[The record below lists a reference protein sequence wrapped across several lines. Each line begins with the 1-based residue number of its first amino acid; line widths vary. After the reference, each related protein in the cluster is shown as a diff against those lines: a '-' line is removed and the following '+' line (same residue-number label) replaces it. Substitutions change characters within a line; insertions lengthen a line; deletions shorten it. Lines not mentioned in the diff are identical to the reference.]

1 LVTSP
6 STGTEEGLALAAK
19 LAWMQR
25 RVVSLLYVS
34 LLIGEMSWAAV
45 APLLPSIGQRFSLG
59 DLQIGLILGLGSLGI
74 LVISIP
80 AGALV
85 KRIGAKRLTVVAAA
99 AMAVGDVTIGLAPKY
114 GFLLIGRC
122 VFGLGF
128 GMLWVGSASWLHDAA
143 GEHRARTLSMTSVVI
158 GVGSLLGPGFG
169 GVIGEHLGLGAP
181 FISLAAAAV
190 AIEIALLLE
199 ARDQPEVERE
209 DEPRLIEMLRA
220 AGSDEM
226 IRASIIMMLVAT
238 LLWFTVYLLV
248 PLRLDSD
255 GWSASRIGVMFSI
268 SSLIYAAVSWFVA
281 HRAARWSTLGV
292 AALATGALSAT
303 FAVVVVSDSVVA
315 TVTFLML
322 AGITSAVMIT
332 LTFPLGLASSRR
344 VPVALLGG
352 ILNVAWASAGLFGAT
367 FGGLAA
373 QGLGDRATFLLLAL
387 ITAGSAVFMLRG
399 RRRLQHQ
406 PLPLA

>member
-6 STGTEEGLALAAK
+6 SAGTEEGLALAAK
-19 LAWMQR
+19 LASMQR
-25 RVVSLLYVS
+25 RVVFLLYVS
-34 LLIGEMSWAAV
+34 LLIGEMSWSAV

-59 DLQIGLILGLGSLGI
+59 DLQISLILGLGSLGI

-99 AMAVGDVTIGLAPKY
+99 GMAVGDVTIGLAPKY

-128 GMLWVGSASWLHDAA
+128 GMLWVGGASWLHDAA

-169 GVIGEHLGLGAP
+169 GVMGEHLGLGAP

-190 AIEIALLLE
+190 AIEIALVLE
-199 ARDQPEVERE
+199 ARDQAEVERE

-303 FAVVVVSDSVVA
+303 FAVVVVSDSVGA

-322 AGITSAVMIT
+322 AGITSAVMTT
-332 LTFPLGLASSRR
+332 LTFPLGLASSRG

-367 FGGLAA
+367 LGGLAA

-399 RRRLQHQ
+399 RRRIYG
-406 PLPLA
+406 